1 MRKSIISTV
10 LCALWIVA
18 STTSPTMSQAATIT
32 VLHGMK
38 SEIFDTA
45 KVPPGGVHIARPA
58 ITPKSKPSPVAANR
72 PRAAKSLFAAGKTLW
87 SRNARGR
94 LVACRVQSSGMVG
107 RDVIRCTSARR
118 IRR

>member
-72 PRAAKSLFAAGKTLW
+72 PP
-87 SRNARGR
+87 RGEKPFR
-94 LVACRVQSSGMVG
+94 RGQNLVES
-107 RDVIRCTSARR
+107 
-118 IRR
+118 